1 MTIWWSLKIFVGSL
15 SDCYPIWGYRR
26 KSYVLIG
33 WSIAIALTVVA
44 ICLGQPYKGADT
56 WKWLLCFSFINMGY
70 IIGDV
75 AMDSMVTDLAQ
86 REPLAERGQLQSQIY
101 LVRTV
106 AMSLTAALT
115 SFGFSSVE
123 YGGAFAWYASSRMVD
138 WASLV

>member
-1 MTIWWSLKIFVGSL
+1 
-15 SDCYPIWGYRR
+15 
-26 KSYVLIG
+26 
-33 WSIAIALTVVA
+33 
-44 ICLGQPYKGADT
+44 
-56 WKWLLCFSFINMGY
+56 MGY
-70 IIGDV
+70 IVGDV

-123 YGGAFAWYASSRMVD
+123 YGGTFAWYVPHSRHGVVHRVSGV
-138 WASLV
+138 WVG